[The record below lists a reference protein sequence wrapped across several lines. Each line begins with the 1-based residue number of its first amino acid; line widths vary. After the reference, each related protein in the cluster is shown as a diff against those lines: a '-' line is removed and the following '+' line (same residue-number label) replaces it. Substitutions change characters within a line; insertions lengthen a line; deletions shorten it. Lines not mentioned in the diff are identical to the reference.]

1 MTSIFTPIEFWFS
14 QSTELAIPY
23 CLINFNHPV
32 KEMWSVSNNHNS
44 NTYPLKD
51 KELQDMRDIN
61 FICDKLTKLCIP
73 ITYEEY
79 FLRLSQDDKNIIN
92 NIDKEESKWLF
103 SFMNN
108 NLI

>member
-1 MTSIFTPIEFWFS
+1 
-14 QSTELAIPY
+14 
-23 CLINFNHPV
+23 
-32 KEMWSVSNNHNS
+32 
-44 NTYPLKD
+44 
-51 KELQDMRDIN
+51 MRDIN